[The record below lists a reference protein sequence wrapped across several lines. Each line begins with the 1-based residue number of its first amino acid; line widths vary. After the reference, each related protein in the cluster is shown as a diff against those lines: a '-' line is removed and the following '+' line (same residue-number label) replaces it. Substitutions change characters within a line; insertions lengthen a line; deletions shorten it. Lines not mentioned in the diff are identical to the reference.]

1 MSQFFQAG
9 FLKPQ
14 YFNAAYLHGA
24 GANPPDQTGRS
35 GYWRLFYTQ
44 LQELSNEEDRKKRE
58 QKQRQEAPEGTIERT
73 QTEPVAVTAPARKAR
88 RAVGKPGSALV
99 VKEESRVHP
108 RPIYNIAKP
117 QYDSITP
124 FLSVI
129 SNEFHQ
135 WQMSSEPLIAMMHAK
150 KAANDE
156 DEEDSIHLLLMA
168 A

>member
-58 QKQRQEAPEGTIERT
+58 QKQGQETPEGTGKGT
-73 QTEPVAVTAPARKAR
+73 QTEPVAVTAPTRKAR
-88 RAVGKPGSALV
+88 RVVRKPDPETF
-99 VKEESRVHP
+99 VKEESRIHP
-108 RPIYNIAKP
+108 RPIYNNVTP
-117 QYDSITP
+117 VYDSITP

-135 WQMSSEPLIAMMHAK
+135 WQMSSEPLIAMMYAK